1 MSKAS
6 SASLEVAAISI
17 PQRPEPPKSLSKR
30 QADIWREIVATK
42 PPDWFEADTRPILEA
57 YCKAI
62 DWQARMSKELE
73 RAIAGEGGFAACE
86 KLYAI
91 TEKNVK
97 LLAQLATKMR
107 LTPQSRYTPKAA
119 ARQIN
124 APADPRNHGRVKR

>member
-17 PQRPEPPKSLSKR
+17 PQRPEPPKSLNKR
-30 QADIWREIVATK
+30 QSDVWREIVATK
-42 PPDWFEADTRPILEA
+42 PPDWFEADIRPILEA

-73 RAIAGEGGFAACE
+73 RAIAGDGGFASCE

-91 TEKNVK
+91 TEKNAK

-119 ARQIN
+119 ATAN
-124 APADPRNHGRVKR
+124 KRAGGPKKPWES